1 MGREVLGREKTFPST
16 EWKFKVIDEYID
28 TDSSHTRIY
37 IYTSDSLDNLMQQ
50 AQHQRM
56 MLISDA
62 AEMDKSTVLTH
73 MSKQIKQNFQTK

>member
-37 IYTSDSLDNLMQQ
+37 EGRSEINASYLFPWKL
-50 AQHQRM
+50 H
-56 MLISDA
+56 
-62 AEMDKSTVLTH
+62 
-73 MSKQIKQNFQTK
+73 